1 MGKTELR
8 TLIVCIIAVCIEI
21 PSTAQEV
28 LDSTATIGL
37 DEVVVT
43 ASTTQHKLNGDEYLV
58 TGNMRERSGNVSELL
73 NLLPGVKVNRMNN
86 SLSVENKNNV
96 ILLVNGKQYSAD
108 YIKSISLDRVIRIN
122 VIKNPSGRYTS
133 EGYDAVIDLKV
144 RDYDGLDLSV
154 SNFSIMNFQNNGKD
168 KVMMEQP
175 LASFSYTRNKISV
188 FGSYIYGLSKWNTP
202 YENLFKIED
211 GYQMNGIGIEK
222 YKYYGNVANLG
233 LNYRITDNHEL
244 SVELDYRKE
253 NTNSNLSLTDRETD
267 QNQSVI
273 NDDIKPTYG
282 SSIFYKGQIGD
293 KLNVYSELA
302 YSCLKSKGSN
312 RLIDDNQSKDNNTN
326 IDENKHDIKYTLET
340 ELKTSDL
347 LSFKFGYQL
356 GWKRYESMNGFE
368 YNNTRNK
375 LWAYLN
381 YTPLKVFSME
391 IGGVFEVERISQT
404 NTNNYYRFLPCLKLN
419 YKPTDNVNLNLSYTT
434 NGNYPTL
441 TMLNPVKTSLHNG
454 IFQQGN
460 PSLKSTVSHT
470 IALEDRFFE
479 IFSVN
484 LQFEYLKNHIAYLA
498 TPESNNVIFTYKNTN
513 LKKLTAPLNFSYSIG
528 EHLNISTDA
537 AYYIAWGQAGNN
549 KKTVDGWWYGA
560 NLTYFNKGYMVD
572 FGYNRSIIK
581 ENILQGYEQSGIDS
595 WTLSANKQWFGG
607 KLSTMITWF
616 LPTDFGLSKDLK
628 TQRATKYYHEHTI
641 QSLKPYRN
649 AIIINLTYRFNTGR
663 NKQAHKR
670 SVIETEERIS
680 GGLKL

>member
-1 MGKTELR
+1 MGKTELK

-37 DEVVVT
+37 EEVVVT
-43 ASTTQHKLNGDEYLV
+43 ASTTRHKLNGDEYLV

-96 ILLVNGKQYSAD
+96 ILLINGKQYSAD
-108 YIKSISLDRVIRIN
+108 YIKSINLDRVVRIN
-122 VIKNPSGRYTS
+122 IIKNPSGRYTS

-144 RDYDGLDLSV
+144 RVYDGLDFSI

-188 FGSYIYGLSKWNTP
+188 FGSYVYGLSKWNTP

-222 YKYYGNVANLG
+222 YKYYGNVVNLG

-244 SVELDYRKE
+244 SVELDYRNE
-253 NTNSNLSLTDRETD
+253 NTNSNLSLTDQETD

-273 NDDIKPTYG
+273 NDNIKPTYG

-302 YSCLKSKGSN
+302 YSYLKSKGSN
-312 RLIDDNQSKDNNTN
+312 RLIDENQSKDDNTN

-347 LSFKFGYQL
+347 LSFKFGYKL
-356 GWKRYESMNGFE
+356 GWKRYKSINGFE
-368 YNNTRNK
+368 YSNTRNK
-375 LWAYLN
+375 LWTYLD
-381 YTPLKVFSME
+381 YTPSKVFSMG

-404 NTNNYYRFLPCLKLN
+404 NTNNYYRFLPSLKLN
-419 YKPTDNVNLNLSYTT
+419 YNPTDNVNLNLSYTA

-441 TMLNPVKTSLHNG
+441 IMLNPVKIRLHNG

-460 PSLKSTVSHT
+460 PSLKSTISHT
-470 IALEDRFFE
+470 IALENRFFE

-484 LQFEYLKNHIAYLA
+484 LQFEYFKNHIAFLA

-513 LKKLTAPLNFSYSIG
+513 LKKLTVPLNFNYSIG
-528 EHLNISTDA
+528 KHFNINADA

-595 WTLSANKQWFGG
+595 WTLMANKQWFGG

-616 LPTDFGLSKDLK
+616 LPTNFGLSKDLK
-628 TQRATKYYHEHTI
+628 TQRTKKYYHEHTI

-649 AIIINLTYRFNTGR
+649 AIIINLTYRFNTGK